1 MDSKP
6 RDANF
11 ILDELIER
19 YPELSVCRE
28 DIANAYFILLESY
41 KHQGQLLIAGNGGS
55 AADSDHISGEL
66 TKSFMFKR
74 AVDPKLVSELE
85 KLYGEAGKELAG
97 HLAAVPLTTFNAS
110 NSAYANDVE
119 WPAAFAQLVNAL
131 GHAGDV
137 FMGITTSGNSGNIV
151 DALMVARAKGV
162 KTIALTGR
170 DGGRCKALAD
180 VCIIVPEKETFK
192 IQERHLPIYHALCAM
207 VEATLF
213 EPRSC

>member
-97 HLAAVPLTTFNAS
+97 HLEGGLAAIPLTTFNAS

-137 FMGITTSGNSGNIV
+137 FMGITTSHLLS
-151 DALMVARAKGV
+151 
-162 KTIALTGR
+162 TGR
-170 DGGRCKALAD
+170 
-180 VCIIVPEKETFK
+180 
-192 IQERHLPIYHALCAM
+192 
-207 VEATLF
+207 
-213 EPRSC
+213 

>member
-66 TKSFMFKR
+66 TKSFMWR
-74 AVDPKLVSELE
+74 A
-85 KLYGEAGKELAG
+85 
-97 HLAAVPLTTFNAS
+97 
-110 NSAYANDVE
+110 
-119 WPAAFAQLVNAL
+119 
-131 GHAGDV
+131 
-137 FMGITTSGNSGNIV
+137 
-151 DALMVARAKGV
+151 
-162 KTIALTGR
+162 GR
-170 DGGRCKALAD
+170 GQSR
-180 VCIIVPEKETFK
+180 
-192 IQERHLPIYHALCAM
+192 
-207 VEATLF
+207 
-213 EPRSC
+213 